1 MESKATPKSLVVLG
15 PTASGKTKFAV
26 ELAHHLSGE
35 IISIDSRMVFKRMD
49 IGTGKDLKEYNFKG
63 KPINY
68 HLIDIAEPW
77 EEYNIHKFQE
87 AFKLIYHRLLE
98 RKITP
103 ILVGGSGLY
112 LEAVIQDF
120 VYTAVPTDIEL
131 RIHFESYELEKLV
144 AHFNQLP
151 WHPFKDKADIGT
163 CKRAIRA
170 IEILSF
176 LIENPSFVLSEPKPI
191 FPLIIGLN
199 PPLEQRRT
207 QIIERLYQRVEE
219 GLIEEVEGLLQQGV
233 SRDRIEFFGLEYK
246 WVLKY
251 IEGVIS
257 KNEMVENLG
266 IAIQQFAKRQMTY
279 FRKMEKSGLK
289 IHWIEDE
296 EGKKKAIESIM
307 EVFNNENV

>member
-1 MESKATPKSLVVLG
+1 MESKLTPKSLVVLG

-26 ELAHHLSGE
+26 ELAYELSGE
-35 IISIDSRMVFKRMD
+35 IISIDSRMVFKKMD
-49 IGTGKDLKEYNFKG
+49 IGTGKDLKDYFYKG

-68 HLIDIAEPW
+68 HLIDIVEPW
-77 EEYNIHKFQE
+77 EEFNIYKFQE
-87 AFKLIYHRLLE
+87 AFKLVYESILE

-120 VYTAVPTDIEL
+120 VFTAVPTNTNL
-131 RIHFESYELEKLV
+131 RAHFETYELEKLV

-176 LIENPSFVLSEPKPI
+176 LLENPSFILSEPKPI
-191 FPLIIGLN
+191 YPLIIGLN

-207 QIIERLYQRVEE
+207 KIIEE
-219 GLIEEVEGLLQQGV
+219 GLIEEVEGLLLQGL

-251 IEGVIS
+251 IEGNIS
-257 KNEMVENLG
+257 KEEMIQNLG

-289 IHWIEDE
+289 IHWIEDAD
-296 EGKKKAIESIM
+296 GKEKAIELIKG
-307 EVFNNENV
+307 VFKNENI